1 MATIIGLSG
10 KRGVGKSAV
19 SDILVRDHG
28 FTRIHPF
35 GGGKVASKGYF
46 MHLGASPDEAERMV
60 NGDLKD
66 VPSPFLPDHAAPR
79 YFMERFGKFMGTT
92 LGPAWTIGQE
102 VRLALEKDPDANL
115 LVDSVVYEA
124 DVIRASGGIVVK
136 IFRPTSTIVGIESD
150 QAIDALMPDLV
161 FDNTGGRLEDL
172 PAQVEDLL
180 DQIAVL
186 TAARHPS
193 LEL

>member
-10 KRGVGKSAV
+10 RRGVGKSAV

-66 VPSPFLPDHAAPR
+66 EPSPFLPDNVAPR
-79 YFMERFGKFMGTT
+79 YFMERFGKFMVTT

-102 VRLALEKDPDANL
+102 VRLALEKDPEAKL
-115 LVDSVVYEA
+115 LADSVVYEA
-124 DVIRASGGIVVK
+124 DVIRASGGLVVK
-136 IFRPTSTIVGIESD
+136 IDRPSATLIGIETD
-150 QAIDALMPDLV
+150 RALDALIPDLV
-161 FDNTGGRLEDL
+161 FDNSGSCLLDL
-172 PAQVEDLL
+172 SRRVDVLL
-180 DQIAVL
+180 DQIAEHQR
-186 TAARHPS
+186 AHDPI
-193 LEL
+193 LEF

>member
-10 KRGVGKSAV
+10 RRGVGKSAV

-66 VPSPFLPDHAAPR
+66 EPSPFLPDNVAPR
-79 YFMERFGKFMGTT
+79 YFMERFGKFMAST
-92 LGPAWTIGQE
+92 LGPEWTIGQE
-102 VRLALEKDPDANL
+102 VRLALEDNPDAKL
-115 LVDSVVYEA
+115 LADSVVYEA
-124 DVIRASGGIVVK
+124 DVIRASGGVVVK
-136 IFRPTSTIVGIESD
+136 IERPASTIVGIETD
-150 QAIDALMPDLV
+150 RALDALVPDLV
-161 FDNTGGRLEDL
+161 FANTGTCLRAL
-172 PAQVEDLL
+172 PAQVDILL
-180 DQIAVL
+180 DQIADL
-186 TAARHPS
+186 ASSRHPS
-193 LEL
+193 PEF